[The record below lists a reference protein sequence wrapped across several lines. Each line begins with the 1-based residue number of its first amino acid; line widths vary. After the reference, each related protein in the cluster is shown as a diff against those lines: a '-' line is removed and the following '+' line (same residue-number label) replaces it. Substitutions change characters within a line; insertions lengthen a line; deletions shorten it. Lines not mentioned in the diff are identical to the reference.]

1 MSISLVDAL
10 EDVQLEA
17 GQTYRCEVRGHQVEL
32 RVLAE
37 RAGDRRDE
45 STALPESDVMLDAW
59 CELPR
64 PPVIRRVVA
73 KRVDQLPFD
82 IPHIPPEEGSN
93 E

>member
-10 EDVQLEA
+10 EDVPFEA

-32 RVLAE
+32 RVLAGP
-37 RAGDRRDE
+37 ASTRRDV
-45 STALPESDVMLDAW
+45 STALSENDVMLDAW

-64 PPVIRRVVA
+64 PPVIRRVST
-73 KRVDQLPFD
+73 KRVDHLPFD
-82 IPHIPPEEGSN
+82 IPHIPPEEGTI

>member
-10 EDVQLEA
+10 EEVELEA
-17 GQTYRCEVRGHQVEL
+17 GQTYHCEVRGHQVEL
-32 RVLAE
+32 RVLAGP
-37 RAGDRRDE
+37 AIDRRDE
-45 STALPESDVMLDAW
+45 STVLSENDVMLDGW

-64 PPVIRRVVA
+64 PSVIRRVVA

-82 IPHIPPEEGSN
+82 IPHIPPEEGTI